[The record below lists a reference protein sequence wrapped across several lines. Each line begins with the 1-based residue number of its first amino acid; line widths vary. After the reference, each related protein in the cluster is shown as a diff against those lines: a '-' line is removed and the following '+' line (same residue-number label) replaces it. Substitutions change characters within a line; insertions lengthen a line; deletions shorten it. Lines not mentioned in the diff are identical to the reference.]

1 VFKSFKLLTVFLKR
15 SRELER
21 EPLHPRRRLCSHP
34 EPGGSGEG
42 GSRRDA
48 CGGQGAADGPGLFAA
63 AMRNA
68 SEGEA
73 RKPHGGFSG
82 GAGADRSIK
91 LELDIQKDRMGKL
104 IGTNGQ
110 TIKNIQEKVSTVRL
124 NTPGK
129 DDAASDEYKFV
140 AVTLKG
146 KASDV
151 FKASKMVH
159 DVATACLAVLTFRIG
174 AASCPCPSRPAAAM
188 PRRARA
194 VRCGRCEFRIVRA
207 LLRC

>member
-1 VFKSFKLLTVFLKR
+1 
-15 SRELER
+15 
-21 EPLHPRRRLCSHP
+21 
-34 EPGGSGEG
+34 
-42 GSRRDA
+42 
-48 CGGQGAADGPGLFAA
+48 
-63 AMRNA
+63 MRNT
-68 SEGEA
+68 SEGAEA
-73 RKPHGGFSG
+73 RKPHGGSAG

-91 LELDIQKDRMGKL
+91 LELDIQKERMGKL

-174 AASCPCPSRPAAAM
+174 AASFPCPSRPRGGHAPAPVLCDADDASSASSG
-188 PRRARA
+188 P
-194 VRCGRCEFRIVRA
+194 C
-207 LLRC
+207 